1 MKTLR
6 MAVVGAGHLGR
17 YHARLLKPLAG
28 VELVGVVDPHE
39 PARQAL
45 ATELGVPC
53 WADLADIP
61 GRLDAA
67 VLAAPTCWHHRL
79 GLRLLERGVH
89 LLVEKPLA
97 SAAAE
102 AEELVEAA
110 NRQGLVL
117 QVGHVERFNPAFQA
131 ALEHLEQPKYIEA
144 ARLSGYSFRS
154 TDIGVVLDLMIH
166 DLDLVLALVDAPLR
180 SVAACGATILGGHED
195 VANARLEFESGAVAT
210 LSASRASFVARRTM
224 QVWTP
229 RVFAGLDFSTRG
241 VTLVR
246 PTPELAAGGLAAT
259 GELTPERREHL
270 KQHLFE
276 ELLPIERFEA
286 PPTNAIADELADFV
300 DSIRSLRRP
309 RVSGE
314 DGCRAV
320 TVAEQVLRCIAEHSW
335 TPAHE
340 TRPTDQHA
348 LRGPHWSRRPSGLP
362 DGQRRREAG

>member
-6 MAVVGAGHLGR
+6 IAVVGAGHLGR
-17 YHARLLKPLAG
+17 FHARLLKPIEG

-39 PARQAL
+39 PARTAL
-45 ATELGVPC
+45 AAELGLSC

-97 SAAAE
+97 TTAAE
-102 AEELVEAA
+102 AEELVGAA
-110 NRQGLVL
+110 QKSGLVL

-131 ALEHLEQPKYIEA
+131 AAAHLDQPKYIEA

-166 DLDLVLALVDAPLR
+166 DLDLVLTLVDAPLR

-195 VANARLEFESGAVAT
+195 VANARLEFTSGTVAT

-246 PTPELAAGGLAAT
+246 PAPELAAGGLAAT
-259 GELTPERREHL
+259 GELTPERRDHL

-300 DSIRSLRRP
+300 DSIRNLRRP

-320 TVAEQVLRCIAEHSW
+320 TVAEQVLHCIAEHSW
-335 TPAHE
+335 TPGLA
-340 TRPTDQHA
+340 PQPADSHA
-348 LRGPHWSRRPSGLP
+348 LRGPHWTRRPSGLP
-362 DGQRRREAG
+362 EGQRRREAG